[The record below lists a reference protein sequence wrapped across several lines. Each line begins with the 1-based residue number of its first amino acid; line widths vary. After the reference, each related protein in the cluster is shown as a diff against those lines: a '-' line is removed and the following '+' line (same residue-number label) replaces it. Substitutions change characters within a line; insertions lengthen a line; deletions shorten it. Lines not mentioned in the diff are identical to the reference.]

1 MSRFSDELEE
11 AWKQALSGL
20 KYKECENY
28 LFDLVVTLFKY
39 RLPGDFV
46 ADILSTISSY
56 MKFALFPA
64 DDKYLTEDWSLG
76 NLKWLKKLP
85 AGAPISEGIKNE
97 KQFVMFKIY
106 MVDVLPKIVF
116 DTFQMFIADK
126 KQSKRWRK
134 ELSDLLFE
142 MEQKQVEIDTGIA
155 RSWLNYI
162 YPGLIKLLKLHLS
175 FSVPEPEK
183 RIYGFRLNLIEYDVE
198 KKDKAIEML
207 FDGLKKAKLI
217 ASDTQFNV
225 FRTIFDS
232 NSEIQPV
239 VWTGQKNQLLYFF
252 WLLYRRRILQGKG
265 KEHPHDWEKMDRC
278 FIKKDGKSWGLKKN
292 RAMFRDFENRTGI
305 EVNKR
310 EPIRTII
317 DEIVNFWEIPRPH
330 R

>member
-1 MSRFSDELEE
+1 MNSNRDWDEVWE
-11 AWKQALSGL
+11 QALSGL
-20 KYKECENY
+20 KYKECEKY
-28 LFDLVVTLFKY
+28 LVDLVATLFRY
-39 RLPGDFV
+39 RFPGDFI

-64 DDKYLTEDWSLG
+64 DDKYLTEDWSFG

-85 AGAPISEGIKNE
+85 AGTPLSEGIKNE
-97 KQFVMFKIY
+97 KQFVMFKIC

-116 DTFQMFIADK
+116 DTFQMFIADR

-134 ELSDLLFE
+134 ELKDLLFE
-142 MEQKQVEIDTGIA
+142 MEQKQAEIDTGIA
-155 RSWLNYI
+155 KGWLNNI

-183 RIYGFRLNLIEYDVE
+183 RIYGFRLNFTEYNVE

-207 FDGLKKAKLI
+207 FEGLKEAKLI
-217 ASDTQFNV
+217 DPDTQFNV
-225 FRTIFDS
+225 FKTIFDS

-252 WLLYRRRILQGKG
+252 WLLYGRRILQAKG
-265 KEHPHDWEKMDRC
+265 KEHPHDWEKIEKC
-278 FIKKDGKSWGLKKN
+278 FVKKDGKSWELKKN
-292 RAMFRDFENRTGI
+292 RAMFRDFEERTGI

-310 EPIRTII
+310 EPIRKII
-317 DEIVNFWEIPRPH
+317 DKIVNFWEIPQPYR
-330 R
+330 

>member
-1 MSRFSDELEE
+1 MSSNRTWEE
-11 AWKQALSGL
+11 VWEQALSGL

-28 LFDLVVTLFKY
+28 LVDLVVTFFKY
-39 RLPGDFV
+39 RLPGDFI
-46 ADILSTISSY
+46 ANLLDTISSY

-85 AGAPISEGIKNE
+85 AGAPISEGIKTE

-106 MVDVLPKIVF
+106 MVDVLPKLVF
-116 DTFQMFIADK
+116 DTFQMFIADM

-142 MEQKQVEIDTGIA
+142 MEQKQVEIDTGLA
-155 RSWLNYI
+155 GSWLNYI

-175 FSVPEPEK
+175 FSVPEPDK

-232 NSEIQPV
+232 TREIQSV
-239 VWTGQKNQLLYFF
+239 VWLGQKNQLLYFF
-252 WLLYRRRILQGKG
+252 WRLYKLEILQGKG

-278 FIKKDGKSWGLKKN
+278 FVNKDGKSFELKKD
-292 RAMFRDFENRTGI
+292 RKLFGEFVNRTGI
-305 EVNKR
+305 AVNKR
-310 EPIRTII
+310 EPIKNLL
-317 DEIVNFWEIPRPH
+317 DSIVKFWKNRESQ
-330 R
+330 

>member
-1 MSRFSDELEE
+1 MSSNRTWEE
-11 AWKQALSGL
+11 VWEQALSGL

-28 LFDLVVTLFKY
+28 LVDLVATLFKY

-46 ADILSTISSY
+46 ADLLATISSY

-85 AGAPISEGIKNE
+85 AGAPISEGIKTE

-106 MVDVLPKIVF
+106 MVDVLPKLIF

-155 RSWLNYI
+155 TSWLNNV
-162 YPGLIKLLKLHLS
+162 YPGLIKLLKLHLT
-175 FSVPEPEK
+175 FSAPEPEK

-198 KKDKAIEML
+198 KKDKAIELL

-232 NSEIQPV
+232 TSEIQPV
-239 VWTGQKNQLLYFF
+239 VWLGQKNQLLYLF
-252 WLLYRRRILQGKG
+252 WLLYRRRILQSKG

-278 FIKKDGKSWGLKKN
+278 FVNQDGKSFELRKN
-292 RAMFRDFENRTGI
+292 RKSFGEFDNKTGI
-305 EVNKR
+305 AVNKR
-310 EPIRTII
+310 EPIKNLL
-317 DEIVNFWEIPRPH
+317 DGIVKFWKKREP
-330 R
+330 